1 MYLCSALHSHP
12 DMTKWK
18 VRNAPEMLTSDS
30 QANRSG
36 MVDGREEAGDGGHP
50 LIASF
55 PQGDIFLQNS

>member
-1 MYLCSALHSHP
+1 
-12 DMTKWK
+12 
-18 VRNAPEMLTSDS
+18 MLTSDS